1 MSGPDGTAACEAFIE
16 ALGLKTLFSVF
27 MGKVSFASAL
37 GPASKHTFK
46 VAQETQIRR
55 NPGIRRY
62 FSRAQYTCVLVF
74 QYRLRYT

>member
-37 GPASKHTFK
+37 GPASKHNFK
-46 VAQETQIRR
+46 SCTR
-55 NPGIRRY
+55 NKNQAKSPHPKIPLTRSVY
-62 FSRAQYTCVLVF
+62 
-74 QYRLRYT
+74 LRPCFPT